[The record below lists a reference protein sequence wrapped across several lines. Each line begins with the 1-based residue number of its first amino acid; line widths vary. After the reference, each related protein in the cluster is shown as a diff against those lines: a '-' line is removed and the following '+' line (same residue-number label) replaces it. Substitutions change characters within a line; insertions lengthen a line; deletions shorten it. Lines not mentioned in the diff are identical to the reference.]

1 MSKRDDHIQEIK
13 ILEKAL
19 NNTASKYLKR
29 DYLKAIERKK
39 RELEEYDKFHRQSTQ
54 KRMVI

>member
-39 RELEEYDKFHRQSTQ
+39 KELEEYDKFHRQSAQ